1 MTSILSVKQ
10 LNKNFKKRQV
20 LFDVSF
26 DCKMGRIVGLIG
38 PNGVGKTTIMKSV
51 LGLIKSS
58 GSIKIDGKEV
68 SFNNGPVA
76 GTVGALIENPG
87 IYPYLSGL
95 EHLKMFSKK
104 RSQDD
109 INQLVSDLGM
119 SGYIRKRASNYSLGM
134 KQKLGIAM
142 ALINNPKL
150 VILDEPMNGLD
161 PQATKELRNL
171 IIRKAS
177 EGMTFLISSHLLS
190 ELQKLAD
197 DVILINKGK
206 IIRNDTMENLLA
218 TNKRIAILKTND
230 DSAAQTILS
239 EAGFEF
245 DTKAVFE
252 SGIDRKPLRILVADD
267 KQVEYAVTLLQ
278 KNNIIVLDIHHE
290 DSNLETTVLNLMDF

>member
-1 MTSILSVKQ
+1 
-10 LNKNFKKRQV
+10 
-20 LFDVSF
+20 
-26 DCKMGRIVGLIG
+26 MGRIVGLIG

-58 GSIKIDGKEV
+58 GSIEIDGKEV

-290 DSNLETTVLNLMDF
+290 DSDLETTVLNLMDF